1 MGVHGRKTS
10 SSAFCACVL
19 SLLLASFSTSPPILP
34 VSCQIAEVS
43 QLISNA
49 FSPLARLPIDFLS
62 GGSSSVTARGDEK
75 AAENSAAS
83 MLTAYLN
90 DSAILN
96 STIQSGQKVLRTVA
110 QTANSILPGV
120 LQEGI
125 LLPAEDG
132 RRRAVSFSAFSI
144 SPLDQAIISAVGEVG
159 SFHWTGQQQ
168 SASVEAGPSVESREL
183 RKLNLALGLHGLPPL
198 PFAPR
203 KINQASEAE
212 EVSVEVLIDNVIRGE
227 PLSRETLKQYRDVVG
242 ASIFKTMQL
251 PPVAMPGVS
260 EGLAASPWSSPHR
273 TGFAQASSP
282 YRGPDGSRRLTHNF
296 LNRAVIANN
305 PITLFYTADQKYL
318 WGSSWTTIFK
328 VARGKSSLRLVDYVA
343 KPVEKV
349 FADKF
354 HGAYALLTK
363 EEIFVVSSGDH
374 LEAYYDKPGTN
385 GEQVM
390 MHPEKFD
397 ITNELASE
405 IRYPQRPEEVIRALC
420 MSSDGHIVW
429 ATSHGRVGVLNR
441 NIKGGSFQRSLDWLM
456 LGTSVGYDRD
466 LEVSNNMACD
476 DEGGI
481 YVVSDKFMHRVDWD
495 GRRLKIR
502 WEKPYATS
510 AVAGTQQVRLGAGSG
525 STPSIMGEKDK
536 KYVVIT
542 DDADVMNVL
551 IMDAANGDIKATH
564 PINFGDKHAKHTSSE
579 QSVLV
584 HGWRLAV
591 VNNTPTEELKQTP
604 NVLKMF
610 GSPAALLLGGGEVP
624 TRIAETLTNA
634 WPVIVGDAP
643 KGVEQLEFDPD
654 DNTLRVTWVN
664 KEVSI
669 PNGIPTMSATAGLMY
684 GIGKRGQFGSEA
696 APMRGMWTLEALDWW
711 TGESKFYYNIGVGP
725 MVNSIYAATQV
736 GPGEII
742 TGTATG
748 IVRIMEV

>member
-1 MGVHGRKTS
+1 MKAPRSLLS
-10 SSAFCACVL
+10 STFFVLFSLLSAF
-19 SLLLASFSTSPPILP
+19 FSPFPVRP
-34 VSCQIAEVS
+34 VSCQITEIS
-43 QLISNA
+43 QLISTA
-49 FSPLARLPIDFLS
+49 FNPLSRLPIDFL
-62 GGSSSVTARGDEK
+62 GGSSTVSSGRHEENASL
-75 AAENSAAS
+75 AAHITDNA
-83 MLTAYLN
+83 L
-90 DSAILN
+90 LN
-96 STIQSGQKVLRTVA
+96 STLQSGQKMLRTVA
-110 QTANSILPGV
+110 QTANSLLPSV
-120 LQEGI
+120 IQEGI
-125 LLPAEDG
+125 LQPTDDG
-132 RRRAVSFSAFSI
+132 RRRAVSLTAFNM

-159 SFHWTGQQQ
+159 SFHWTANQP
-168 SASVEAGPSVESREL
+168 SSVSMDAAPTFESRNL
-183 RKLNLALGLHGLPPL
+183 KKLNLALGLHGLPPL

-203 KINQASEAE
+203 KFSQSEE
-212 EVSVEVLIDNVIRGE
+212 EELSVDALIDEVIQGH
-227 PLSRETLKQYRDVVG
+227 PLSKDIIKQYRDAVD
-242 ASIFKTMQL
+242 ASLYKTMQL
-251 PPVAMPGVS
+251 PPVAMPGVC
-260 EGLAASPWSSPHR
+260 EGLAASPWPSPHR

-282 YRGPDGSRRLTHNF
+282 YRGPDGSRRLSHNF

-305 PITLFYTADQKYL
+305 PITLFYSEDQKYL

-328 VARGKSSLRLVDYVA
+328 VARGKSSLRIVDYVA

-374 LEAYYDKPGTN
+374 LEAYYDKPGSN
-385 GEQVM
+385 SQQIM

-397 ITNELASE
+397 ITNELANE
-405 IRYPQRPEEVIRALC
+405 VRYPQRPEEVIRALC

-441 NIKGGSFQRSLDWLM
+441 NIKGGSFRKATDWLM

-481 YVVSDKFMHRVDWD
+481 YVVSDKFMHRVDWN
-495 GRRLKIR
+495 GRKLKIR
-502 WEKPYATS
+502 WEKPYSTS
-510 AVAGTQQVRLGAGSG
+510 SASGTQEVRLGAGSG
-525 STPSIMGEKDK
+525 STPSIMGESGR

-551 IMDAANGDIKATH
+551 IMDAKTGEIKASH
-564 PINFGDKHAKHTSSE
+564 PINFGDANANHTSSE

-604 NVLKMF
+604 NFLKMF

-624 TRIAETLTNA
+624 TRISETLTNA

-654 DNTLRVTWVN
+654 ANALRVTWVN

-669 PNGIPTMSATAGLMY
+669 PNGIPTMSATSGLMY

-711 TGESKFYYNIGVGP
+711 TGESKFYYNIGMGP

>member
-1 MGVHGRKTS
+1 MTAPRRLL
-10 SSAFCACVL
+10 SSAVFLLFSLSVFSFC
-19 SLLLASFSTSPPILP
+19 SLPYP
-34 VSCQIAEVS
+34 VSCQIAEIS
-43 QLISNA
+43 QLISSALN
-49 FSPLARLPIDFLS
+49 PLSRLPIDFLG
-62 GGSSSVTARGDEK
+62 GGSSTLSSVRNE
-75 AAENSAAS
+75 ESASVSSQIADNALLS
-83 MLTAYLN
+83 
-90 DSAILN
+90 
-96 STIQSGQKVLRTVA
+96 STLQNGQKVLRTVA
-110 QTANSILPGV
+110 QTASGLIPSV
-120 LQEGI
+120 IQEGI
-125 LLPAEDG
+125 LQPTDDG
-132 RRRAVSFSAFSI
+132 RRRAISLTAFNM

-159 SFHWTGQQQ
+159 SFHWTAKQP
-168 SASVEAGPSVESREL
+168 SSVTVDATPTLDSRNL

-203 KINQASEAE
+203 KINESSEE
-212 EVSVEVLIDNVIRGE
+212 EELAVDVLIDQVIQGR
-227 PLSRETLKQYRDVVG
+227 PLSKDILKQYRDTVD
-242 ASIFKTMQL
+242 ASLYRTMQL
-251 PPVAMPGVS
+251 PPVAMPGVC
-260 EGLAASPWSSPHR
+260 EGLAASPWPAPHR

-282 YRGPDGSRRLTHNF
+282 YRGPDGSKRLSHNF

-305 PITLFYTADQKYL
+305 PITLFYSEDQKYL

-363 EEIFVVSSGDH
+363 EEVFVVSSGDH
-374 LEAYYDKPGTN
+374 LEAYYDKPGSN
-385 GEQVM
+385 SQQIM

-397 ITNELASE
+397 ITNELANE
-405 IRYPQRPEEVIRALC
+405 VRFPQRPEEVIRALC

-441 NIKGGSFQRSLDWLM
+441 NIKGGSFRKAADWLM
-456 LGTSVGYDRD
+456 LGTSVGYDKD

-481 YVVSDKFMHRVDWD
+481 YVVSDKFMHRVDWN
-495 GRRLKIR
+495 GRKLKIR

-510 AVAGTQQVRLGAGSG
+510 TAGGTQAVRLGAGSG
-525 STPSIMGEKDK
+525 STPSIMGEKGK

-542 DDADVMNVL
+542 DDADIMNVL
-551 IMDAANGDIKATH
+551 IMDAQTGEIKAAH
-564 PINFGDKHAKHTSSE
+564 PINFRNSSAKHTSSE

-604 NVLKMF
+604 NFLKMF

-624 TRIAETLTNA
+624 TRISETLTNA

-643 KGVEQLEFDPD
+643 KGVEQLEFNPD

-664 KEVSI
+664 TEVSI
-669 PNGIPTMSATAGLMY
+669 PNGIPTMSATSGLMY
-684 GIGKRGQFGSEA
+684 GIGKRGHFGSEA

-711 TGESKFYYNIGVGP
+711 TGESKFYYNIGMGP